1 MHMMY
6 FTEQPMAAYDAK
18 AGLDYRRDRADV
30 SPTNTSIRMKAA
42 GCTTSIWKNT
52 SWPRNPAPTVSC

>member
-18 AGLDYRRDRADV
+18 AGPGLRRDRADV
-30 SPTNTSIRMKAA
+30 LQQILRSER
-42 GCTTSIWKNT
+42 
-52 SWPRNPAPTVSC
+52 RQPAV